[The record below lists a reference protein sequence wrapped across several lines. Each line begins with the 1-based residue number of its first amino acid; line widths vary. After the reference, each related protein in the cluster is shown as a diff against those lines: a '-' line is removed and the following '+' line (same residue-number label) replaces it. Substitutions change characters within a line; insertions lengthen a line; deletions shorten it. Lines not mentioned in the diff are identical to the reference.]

1 MPRRLRIQFPGAIY
15 HVMSRGNVRQDV
27 VDDDHDRQQF
37 MELLAAQA
45 ARWEVISF
53 VLMTNHF
60 HLLVRIP
67 IANLAAGMQRFLSAH
82 AKGIAVRHQRPGH
95 LFQGR
100 YKAELIEDESYYWT
114 VSRYIHLNPVRAHL
128 VALPEDWPWS
138 SFPGYLLPARRLSW
152 VGNER
157 LWQAWS
163 GEFGGNMARAGS
175 PWELPPRAPTDPD
188 VPVKEASG
196 SSRCGFAVPHT
207 TRSFRGDTLVRLGV
221 LGVVPTPCPQRGAPF
236 APRGPE
242 GPFPRFKATMRH
254 CDSLPPISP
263 RFVAFAWRY
272 HRCVPFVRPRQ
283 PRTRTADQPGVGKPV
298 SPPGCY
304 DGDDWVSQV
313 PGEPF

>member
-1 MPRRLRIQFPGAIY
+1 MRRERWIEKLETIVSRVEAGQAPARIREIHVFGSFARGALEPNDLDLI
-15 HVMSRGNVRQDV
+15 VI
-27 VDDDHDRQQF
+27 HDKPSEEILAPL
-37 MELLAAQA
+37 MLAVKSYSYGELDQSCKAYDRFQA
-45 ARWEVISF
+45 AMRRVFRRGGERMDIKLAESLDSAANQLPDVPGGEIR
-53 VLMTNHF
+53 
-60 HLLVRIP
+60 LVWSE
-67 IANLAAGMQRFLSAH
+67 SAW
-82 AKGIAVRHQRPGH
+82 A
-95 LFQGR
+95 
-100 YKAELIEDESYYWT
+100 S
-114 VSRYIHLNPVRAHL
+114 
-128 VALPEDWPWS
+128 
-138 SFPGYLLPARRLSW
+138 
-152 VGNER
+152 
-157 LWQAWS
+157 
-163 GEFGGNMARAGS
+163 RAGS